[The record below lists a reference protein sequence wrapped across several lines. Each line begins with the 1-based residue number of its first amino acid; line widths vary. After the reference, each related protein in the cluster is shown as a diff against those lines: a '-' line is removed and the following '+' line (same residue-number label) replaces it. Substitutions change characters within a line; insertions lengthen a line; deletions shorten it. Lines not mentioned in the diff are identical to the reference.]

1 MLVSV
6 PRMRPRASEARSRSD
21 DNIVTAMLFQN
32 LRDEID
38 ATLARDPA
46 ARSRLEVVLCYPG
59 FQALLYYRAAHWLWQ
74 RRWYLAGRFMSH
86 LGRVLTGI
94 EIHPGARIGH
104 RLFIDHG
111 MGVVI
116 GETAEVGNDCTLYHG
131 VTLGGTRP
139 TRGQGGQKRHPTI
152 GNNVIVGSGAQVL
165 GPFRVGDGARIGAAS
180 VVLTEVPEGATMVG
194 NPARQVARRSASN
207 ESKLAFQPYA
217 VCGDIPDPIARA
229 LNGLLDEVTS
239 LRARIT
245 ELEQER
251 ARHGPSLDPAS
262 SEPPSLRLVS
272 SGGNGTDSD

>member
-1 MLVSV
+1 ML
-6 PRMRPRASEARSRSD
+6 
-21 DNIVTAMLFQN
+21 LKN
-32 LRDEID
+32 LREQID

-59 FQALLYYRAAHWLWQ
+59 FHALLYHRLAHWLWQ
-74 RRWYLAGRFMSH
+74 RGWLLAGRFVSH
-86 LGRVLTGI
+86 LGRVLTGV
-94 EIHPGARIGH
+94 EIHPGARIG
-104 RLFIDHG
+104 RRVFIDHG

-116 GETAEVGNDCTLYHG
+116 GETADVGDDVTLYQG
-131 VTLGGTRP
+131 VTLGGTSL
-139 TRGQGGQKRHPTI
+139 TRGAKRHPTI
-152 GNNVIVGSGAQVL
+152 GNGVIVGSGAQVL
-165 GPFRVGDGARIGAAS
+165 GPFRVGDGARIGAAA

-251 ARHGPSLDPAS
+251 ARQGPSLDPAS